1 MGGKKVTLGSKLSAA
16 EEQVRQLRTDLEGWN
31 ARIDTLQADVE
42 EKDGQIEDLESRLKT
57 TEETRDGVIHD
68 GEETSR
74 ELERVRI
81 IATMAID
88 NLAAVVKEALQGRA

>member
-1 MGGKKVTLGSKLSAA
+1 MTLGSKLSAA